1 MEHSVRLM
9 TRPMAGAACAILALC
24 GPAEAASDH
33 KGIETAGTAVAIA
46 LPVAAAGSSL
56 AHHGDWEGVGELA
69 ESTALTV
76 GAALILKQIVHEQ
89 RPDHSDFKSFPSD
102 TAALAFAPANYLWDR
117 YGWQYGAPA
126 YAAAV
131 FVGYSRVDAKKHH
144 WYDVAASAGMAF
156 AFNYALVTPYH
167 DRYRFTA
174 SADPDEIGV
183 HFQMNW

>member
-1 MEHSVRLM
+1 MKRLL
-9 TRPMAGAACAILALC
+9 AGAVCAAMACGSAQ
-24 GPAEAASDH
+24 AASTH
-33 KGIETAGTAVAIA
+33 KGIESAGTAVAIA
-46 LPVAAAGSSL
+46 LPLAAAGISL
-56 AHHGDWEGVGELA
+56 AHHDDWQGIGELA

-76 GAALILKQIVHEQ
+76 GSALILKQIVREQ
-89 RPDHSDFKSFPSD
+89 RPDHSDFQSFPSD

-117 YGWQYGAPA
+117 YGWEYGAPA

-144 WYDVAASAGMAF
+144 WYDVAASAALAF
-156 AFNYALVTPYH
+156 GFNYALVTPYH
-167 DRYRFTA
+167 NRYQFYA